1 MNRKILIA
9 EDDSDIL
16 NLLKLYLESS
26 GFQVLTTSD
35 GEAAWNIMQS
45 DKIDLAILDVMMPKI
60 DGFTLTQKIR
70 NEYNIPIL
78 LLTAK
83 SEDKDKILGLNLGA
97 DDYMTKPFN
106 PLEVVARVNANLR
119 RFYQLNPASAEKTT
133 PSVLVLGELELDM
146 KNWILR
152 KNGAEVILTPNE
164 YKLLSFLMQSPGR
177 VYTKSQ
183 FCTAINGEYYENYE
197 NAVMVYISHLRE
209 KIEEDPKAPRYIKN
223 VRGVGYK
230 IEKV

>member
-1 MNRKILIA
+1 
-9 EDDSDIL
+9 
-16 NLLKLYLESS
+16 
-26 GFQVLTTSD
+26 
-35 GEAAWNIMQS
+35 
-45 DKIDLAILDVMMPKI
+45 
-60 DGFTLTQKIR
+60 
-70 NEYNIPIL
+70 
-78 LLTAK
+78 
-83 SEDKDKILGLNLGA
+83 
-97 DDYMTKPFN
+97 
-106 PLEVVARVNANLR
+106 
-119 RFYQLNPASAEKTT
+119 
-133 PSVLVLGELELDM
+133 M

-183 FCTAINGEYYENYE
+183 LCTAINGEYYENYE